1 MLGFSHPQLRA
12 FSKRA
17 AQIEAELEKSGAL
30 YASPALRMRADDEA
44 SLATR
49 TAKDHSL
56 TPTLLHRRWQEEAV
70 AAGLA
75 TGEDLEEAVCWQE
88 VALAPLPEEDVVAA
102 LVGPEVGL
110 CSRSARFTRADV
122 VEHVCALTG
131 GRLSVEEVVALTDRF
146 VTSEAVVRLTPGADG
161 GSRRPEQWSTAA
173 HRAMEDRALALVGSL
188 SARPVP
194 ALDGAGV
201 QAALAA
207 VPELG
212 EDQVAAVRVLA
223 GQGAAL
229 RAVLAP
235 AGYGKTTMLHT
246 AARAA
251 AADGRPV
258 VAVATTAKAVS
269 ELAGAGLDARTIAR
283 LRVDL
288 ANGPLAAGTVVV
300 LDEISQAP
308 THEVEAVLAAVDAC
322 PGGTLWVLG
331 DPRQSQPVGAGGMAD
346 HLEGLVTTGAIASAR
361 LTVNRRQTDPADREA
376 LGLLRQGDATG
387 SQSLR
392 AENGWEHEHKSPAE
406 AREAMAQAVC
416 DDIGRYGAGQVVA
429 LVVSHADA
437 EDIADRV
444 RDRLASAGQ
453 LGGPVVTG
461 PGWTGEREYQAG
473 DRVLLH
479 ARCGPSASSLVNGT
493 AATVT
498 RVDGEGLEVRLD
510 GRGTMASLPTAFVQG
525 TRKDGSPN
533 LSHAWART
541 VDGAQGGTWEAAHL
555 LGNSALDAYRGYTGQ
570 SRSRQPAHT
579 WNTARVAPADHGGG
593 LADRRSPAELV
604 AQALARQADP
614 TLAARSDPWVLDR
627 RLREQIAEHERVLAA
642 RPPDRREALAEAT
655 RELEMAQ
662 GWWANMEAV
671 ATETARQ
678 LGAMSQFAGLSPRGR
693 AERRRL
699 QDKLACDTV
708 RAGAAKES
716 CDELE
721 TQAGR
726 LRKEQGALERFEAAE
741 GWRRDEVP
749 RLQDQLDHHWA
760 EVVAACVN
768 ADDPL
773 AFGTDKLRHARAT
786 VALDLQR
793 LADAAPPD
801 REGEREQARQELGDT
816 LGRAT
821 TPKPRWPPAAPS
833 SPTPAGVDGDDATVR
848 RSPPPKVASESLN
861 NDWARTW
868 RPRTLFGTAWP
879 LSPATRKNVRRP
891 SLVRRLGVGNWGQR
905 WRSSTPP
912 STARAPTGP
921 WRSSTDRLRTWS
933 RRSANHHAQPRAGPC
948 GAITPSGSR
957 RRSTAMTLSAR
968 PGRSGACRPGWC
980 GSRSPWRTA
989 GSRPPPPLGQPS
1001 GPPSQARQPACASTY
1016 SAAPGP
1022 GRWPSRC

>member
-1 MLGFSHPQLRA
+1 
-12 FSKRA
+12 
-17 AQIEAELEKSGAL
+17 
-30 YASPALRMRADDEA
+30 
-44 SLATR
+44 
-49 TAKDHSL
+49 
-56 TPTLLHRRWQEEAV
+56 
-70 AAGLA
+70 
-75 TGEDLEEAVCWQE
+75 
-88 VALAPLPEEDVVAA
+88 
-102 LVGPEVGL
+102 
-110 CSRSARFTRADV
+110 
-122 VEHVCALTG
+122 
-131 GRLSVEEVVALTDRF
+131 
-146 VTSEAVVRLTPGADG
+146 
-161 GSRRPEQWSTAA
+161 
-173 HRAMEDRALALVGSL
+173 
-188 SARPVP
+188 
-194 ALDGAGV
+194 
-201 QAALAA
+201 
-207 VPELG
+207 
-212 EDQVAAVRVLA
+212 
-223 GQGAAL
+223 
-229 RAVLAP
+229 
-235 AGYGKTTMLHT
+235 
-246 AARAA
+246 
-251 AADGRPV
+251 
-258 VAVATTAKAVS
+258 
-269 ELAGAGLDARTIAR
+269 
-283 LRVDL
+283 
-288 ANGPLAAGTVVV
+288 
-300 LDEISQAP
+300 
-308 THEVEAVLAAVDAC
+308 
-322 PGGTLWVLG
+322 
-331 DPRQSQPVGAGGMAD
+331 MAD

-816 LGRAT
+816 LRARHDAEAAVAAGRAEL
-821 TPKPRWPPAAPS
+821 A
-833 SPTPAGVDGDDATVR
+833 DA
-848 RSPPPKVASESLN
+848 
-861 NDWARTW
+861 
-868 RPRTLFGTAWP
+868 
-879 LSPATRKNVRRP
+879 
-891 SLVRRLGVGNWGQR
+891 
-905 WRSSTPP
+905 
-912 STARAPTGP
+912 
-921 WRSSTDRLRTWS
+921 
-933 RRSANHHAQPRAGPC
+933 
-948 GAITPSGSR
+948 SR
-957 RRSTAMTLSAR
+957 RRWGRRHREAVAAAQSRLRVAEQRLGEDVAAENAVRDRLAAVARYQEERKEAVAGAAPRRRELGTALAQFDAALDRTR
-968 PGRSGACRPGWC
+968 PDRALALVDG
-980 GSRSPWRTA
+980 
-989 GSRPPPPLGQPS
+989 PPPHLVETLGQPPRS
-1001 GPPSQARQPACASTY
+1001 AAGRAVWCHHALGIEAALDGNDAERPARTVWSLPARVVREQVAVADRWLETA
-1016 SAAPGP
+1016 AAPGP
-1022 GRWPSRC
+1022 AEWAALASEAAGLCEHLQRSARARQVAQQVLTARAGHPQWGLGTDGWAVEQGQGPSL